1 MDDKNP
7 MIDKMQKATTELF
20 VLSALMTEDIYPYRL
35 TKDIKAM
42 TFGLIEYSEAGL
54 YPVISRLLNA
64 QMISSYT
71 VALENGRN
79 RTYYHIE
86 DKGRAHWRLL
96 KNGYDQFIRISYLI
110 TEKTAIKNRPFRNI
124 PEGSLNQPQKFLYK
138 YHHSFCMY
146 IW

>member
-7 MIDKMQKATTELF
+7 IIDKMQKATTELF

-86 DKGRAHWRLL
+86 DKVGRAHWRLL
-96 KNGYDQFIRISYLI
+96 KNGYDQFIRIL
-110 TEKTAIKNRPFRNI
+110 FD
-124 PEGSLNQPQKFLYK
+124 
-138 YHHSFCMY
+138 H
-146 IW
+146 

>member
-1 MDDKNP
+1 MDNKNP

-42 TFGLIEYSEAGL
+42 TFGLIEYSEA
-54 YPVISRLLNA
+54 VISRLLNA

-110 TEKTAIKNRPFRNI
+110 TEKN
-124 PEGSLNQPQKFLYK
+124 GD
-138 YHHSFCMY
+138 
-146 IW
+146 

>member
-64 QMISSYT
+64 QMISSS
-71 VALENGRN
+71 LL
-79 RTYYHIE
+79 
-86 DKGRAHWRLL
+86 RLKTDETARIITL
-96 KNGYDQFIRISYLI
+96 KTKAGHTGDY
-110 TEKTAIKNRPFRNI
+110 
-124 PEGSLNQPQKFLYK
+124 
-138 YHHSFCMY
+138 
-146 IW
+146 

>member
-96 KNGYDQFIRISYLI
+96 KNGYDRFIRISYLI
-110 TEKTAIKNRPFRNI
+110 TEKN
-124 PEGSLNQPQKFLYK
+124 GD
-138 YHHSFCMY
+138 
-146 IW
+146 

>member
-1 MDDKNP
+1 
-7 MIDKMQKATTELF
+7 
-20 VLSALMTEDIYPYRL
+20 
-35 TKDIKAM
+35 M

-54 YPVISRLLNA
+54 YPVISRLLHA

-86 DKGRAHWRLL
+86 DNGRAHWRLL

-110 TEKTAIKNRPFRNI
+110 TERN
-124 PEGSLNQPQKFLYK
+124 GD
-138 YHHSFCMY
+138 
-146 IW
+146 

>member
-124 PEGSLNQPQKFLYK
+124 PEGSLN
-138 YHHSFCMY
+138 
-146 IW
+146 

>member
-35 TKDIKAM
+35 MKDIKAM

-64 QMISSYT
+64 QMISSPT
-71 VALENGRN
+71 LL
-79 RTYYHIE
+79 
-86 DKGRAHWRLL
+86 RLKTGETARIIIL
-96 KNGYDQFIRISYLI
+96 KTKAGHTGDY
-110 TEKTAIKNRPFRNI
+110 
-124 PEGSLNQPQKFLYK
+124 
-138 YHHSFCMY
+138 
-146 IW
+146 

>member
-1 MDDKNP
+1 MDNKNP
-7 MIDKMQKATTELF
+7 IIDKMQKATTELF

-35 TKDIKAM
+35 TKDIKTM

-86 DKGRAHWRLL
+86 DTGRAHWRLL

-110 TEKTAIKNRPFRNI
+110 TEKN
-124 PEGSLNQPQKFLYK
+124 GD
-138 YHHSFCMY
+138 
-146 IW
+146 

>member
-86 DKGRAHWRLL
+86 DKGRAHWQLL

-110 TEKTAIKNRPFRNI
+110 TEKN
-124 PEGSLNQPQKFLYK
+124 GD
-138 YHHSFCMY
+138 
-146 IW
+146 

>member
-20 VLSALMTEDIYPYRL
+20 VLSALMTE
-35 TKDIKAM
+35 DIKAM

-110 TEKTAIKNRPFRNI
+110 TEKN
-124 PEGSLNQPQKFLYK
+124 GD
-138 YHHSFCMY
+138 
-146 IW
+146 